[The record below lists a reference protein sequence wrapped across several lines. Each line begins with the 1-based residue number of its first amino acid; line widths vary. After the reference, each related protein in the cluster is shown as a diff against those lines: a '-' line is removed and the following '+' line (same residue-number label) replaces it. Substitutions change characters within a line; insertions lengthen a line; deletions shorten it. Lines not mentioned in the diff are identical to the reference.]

1 MCICFGLLAISTS
14 FNIFLDILCK
24 ARPPVVCCDKLVCFE
39 ISGVAG
45 QGMVMAA
52 RDNVVVEGS
61 GGWDVHS
68 SLVSEECYA

>member
-1 MCICFGLLAISTS
+1 M
-14 FNIFLDILCK
+14 
-24 ARPPVVCCDKLVCFE
+24 
-39 ISGVAG
+39 AG